1 MKNRL
6 KAEYIILKE
15 YSIFFWILQA
25 VWIIVAYNVFY
36 ICVPSV
42 TRIYGGFYTS
52 NILALLFVMGIFF
65 PIFLGAMLGG
75 LDYHAS
81 IMNYKLTNESQKD
94 YIKSKLGLMTSL
106 ILAYVFVF
114 FVAGSILDILVGTF
128 IGKVEDILLFNLER
142 TILVM
147 FSWLV
152 WGCISFFLAIV
163 SKSMTVSAI
172 CCILIF
178 YVEQFLNNYLPSG
191 VLKYGIVWNQKS
203 LLGKFFSDDK
213 AQFGIVQSS
222 FNSFGMACIIV
233 VAVTIISILGSK
245 IVLEKRYSRN

>member
-15 YSIFFWILQA
+15 YSVFFWVLQA

-75 LDYHAS
+75 MDYHTS
-81 IMNYKLTNESQKD
+81 IMDYKLTNESQKD
-94 YIKSKLGLMTSL
+94 YIKSKLGLMISL
-106 ILAYVFVF
+106 IFVYVLAF
-114 FVAGSILDILVGTF
+114 FAAGNILDILAETF
-128 IGKVEDILLFNLER
+128 IGKVGDILLLNLER
-142 TILVM
+142 TILIMV
-147 FSWLV
+147 SWLV

-178 YVEQFLNNYLPSG
+178 YMEQFLNNYLPSNI
-191 VLKYGIVWNQKS
+191 LKYGIVWNQKS
-203 LLGKFFSDDK
+203 LLESFFQMIRHNSYPFLLLKFLNQVIALYTK
-213 AQFGIVQSS
+213 NTQ
-222 FNSFGMACIIV
+222 
-233 VAVTIISILGSK
+233 
-245 IVLEKRYSRN
+245 

>member
-15 YSIFFWILQA
+15 NNIFFWVLQA

-42 TRIYGGFYTS
+42 TRLYGGFYTS

-75 LDYHAS
+75 LDYNAS
-81 IMNYKLTNESQKD
+81 IINYKLTNESQKD
-94 YIKSKLGLMTSL
+94 YIRSKLGLMMLL
-106 ILAYVFVF
+106 ILVYVLVF
-114 FVAGSILDILVGTF
+114 FVAGITLDVLAETF
-128 IGKVEDILLFNLER
+128 IGKVGSIVLFDLER
-142 TILVM
+142 VILIAI
-147 FSWLV
+147 SWLV

-163 SKSMTVSAI
+163 SKSMTVSVI
-172 CCILIF
+172 CSILIF
-178 YVEQFLNNYLPSG
+178 YMEQFLNNYLPAG
-191 VLKYGIVWNQKS
+191 ILRYGMVWNQKS

-213 AQFGIVQSS
+213 AQFGIVQES
-222 FNSFGMACIIV
+222 FNSFGMALFI
-233 VAVTIISILGSK
+233 VAVGAIVSILDAK
-245 IVLEKRYSRN
+245 IVLEKRYGKN